1 MCLAVPGQ
9 LVSISGEDP
18 LQRTGKVS
26 FGGVLKDV
34 SLACLPEAQ
43 VGNYVIVHVGMA
55 ISLLNEEEANETFG
69 YLQQIEALGRQQGP
83 TV

>member
-9 LVSISGEDP
+9 IVSIGEAEP

-26 FGGVLKDV
+26 FGGVLKEV

-43 VGNYVIVHVGMA
+43 VGDYVIVHVGMA
-55 ISLLNEEEANETFG
+55 LSIVDEAEAQETFR
-69 YLQQIEALGRQQGP
+69 YLEEIDRLGRLQGP
-83 TV
+83 AA

>member
-1 MCLAVPGQ
+1 MCLAVPGK
-9 LVSISGEDP
+9 LVGISGEDP

-43 VGNYVIVHVGMA
+43 VGDYVIVHVGMA
-55 ISLLNEEEANETFG
+55 ISLLNEEEANETFR
-69 YLQQIEALGRQQGP
+69 YLQQIETLGQQQCP
-83 TV
+83 TP

>member
-1 MCLAVPGQ
+1 MCLAVPGKV
-9 LVSISGEDP
+9 VSISGEDS

-43 VGNYVIVHVGMA
+43 VGDYVIVHVGMA
-55 ISLLNEEEANETFG
+55 ISLLNEEEANETFS

-83 TV
+83 TP